1 MKRRFFHHF
10 IDLLYPNLCL
20 ICNESL
26 MSTENQLC
34 LSCFS
39 KMPKTNYHLLQDNPV
54 EKRFWGKVPV
64 ERATS
69 YLFFQKGSDFQ
80 KLIHELK
87 YRGNKEVGVTMGK
100 FAADDLLDSDDFKS
114 LDLIVPVPL
123 HEKKEAKR
131 GYNQSEM
138 ICNGIAEILG
148 KPVVT
153 GNLYRTAENTTQTRK
168 SVFERFENTQGIFG
182 LKNPAEFEGKH
193 ILIVD
198 DVLTTGSTVEACI
211 QALLQAKN
219 TRISVF
225 TLAIAT

>member
-1 MKRRFFHHF
+1 
-10 IDLLYPNLCL
+10 
-20 ICNESL
+20 
-26 MSTENQLC
+26 
-34 LSCFS
+34 
-39 KMPKTNYHLLQDNPV
+39 MPKTNYHLLQDNPV

-100 FAADDLLDSDDFKS
+100 FAAADLLDSDDFKS

-148 KPVVT
+148 MPVVT
-153 GNLYRTAENTTQTRK
+153 DNLYRTAENTTQTRK
-168 SVFERFENTQGIFG
+168 SVFERYENTQGIFG
-182 LKNPAEFEGKH
+182 LKNPAKFEGKH